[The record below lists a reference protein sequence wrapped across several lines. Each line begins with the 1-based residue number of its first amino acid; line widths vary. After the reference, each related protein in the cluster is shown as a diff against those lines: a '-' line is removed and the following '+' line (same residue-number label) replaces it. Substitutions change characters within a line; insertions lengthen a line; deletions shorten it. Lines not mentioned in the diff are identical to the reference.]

1 MATSAQPALNEFREN
16 GRAMDVRF
24 ADDQLIVDLRDGRTI
39 ATPIIWYPRL
49 RTASDAQRANWQ
61 LNGSG
66 YGIHWPDVDEDLSVA
81 AMLDGL
87 PAFGW
92 DRDDDLAPPAS

>member
-1 MATSAQPALNEFREN
+1 MATLARPAQDRPFRDE
-16 GRAMDVRF
+16 RATGVRF

-39 ATPIIWYPRL
+39 STPIIWYPRL
-49 RTASDAQRANWQ
+49 RNATDSQRSNWR

-66 YGIHWPDVDEDLSVA
+66 LGIHWPEIDEDLSVE
-81 AMLDGL
+81 AMLDGR

-92 DRDDDLAPPAS
+92 DQ